1 MRTINFLIDGRIS
14 VSSYNAGSINVEVSL
29 EINDAASIMNA
40 LLDEFGY
47 ALVLDCSC
55 LTSLQDLKQ
64 KIDERLELL

>member
-14 VSSYNAGSINVEVSL
+14 VSNHYNGSIDVRVSL